1 MEALAVMVAAVVGFL
16 AGGARETR
24 ASRRNGERA
33 ATTVGVLRDLV
44 AEHLGLARERLGAA
58 EARIALLEER
68 LAFHDGFLRPPPRD
82 RATPIEPLATLLERA
97 ARGARR
103 SSPGESQD
111 LGGGILPFP
120 RTPSGAEETPNYY
133 R

>member
-16 AGGARETR
+16 AGAARETR

-44 AEHLGLARERLGAA
+44 AEHLGLARDRLGAA

-68 LAFHDGFLRPPPRD
+68 LAFHDGFLRPPPRH
-82 RATPIEPLATLLERA
+82 RSAPIEPLATLVERA
-97 ARGARR
+97 ARGGRR
-103 SSPGESQD
+103 SPPGEPQ
-111 LGGGILPFP
+111 GGSGDILPFP
-120 RTPSGAEETPNYY
+120 HTLSAAEEIPNPN